1 LRFRRFDRL
10 YLRLRA
16 GLAMALDYI
25 LGGIVT
31 LILVVY
37 LVTVL
42 IRPERF

>member
-1 LRFRRFDRL
+1 
-10 YLRLRA
+10 
-16 GLAMALDYI
+16 MALDYI